1 MLSVSTASQSLPAY
15 RPASHGALATVVYRS
30 RAVRPLA
37 PPDLRALLDVAQTR
51 NRREAVT
58 GVMLYDDSRFFQ
70 WLEGPVASVGRVMES
85 IRRDPRH
92 TDLEVIDARPAAG
105 RVFGEWEMKLATP
118 MAQALAWGE
127 AVLDPPRE
135 VVETLQRRPEA
146 APVLLAKLVSAPAVT
161 IGSGNASTASLVG
174 LELQSRTA
182 STLQAVILEQILPEL
197 CQAHGVLPG
206 MAPARV
212 HPRAAQLAT
221 LLVSTD
227 EVASLA
233 LIREIRDDVGD
244 LRQLFAPLFEPAAR
258 NLGDLWNDD
267 RCGELDV
274 TIGLFRLQTAIRL
287 LSVDLPHAVA
297 RLPPPNV
304 LIAPMPGEAHQLIA
318 ALDAEWLWHAGWTP
332 RFEFPAD
339 DRALQGLLAEDW
351 VDVLDLSLSGALRRE
366 DSLPRL
372 RTTIARARRA
382 SRNPALLVMVGG
394 RLFVEEPGG
403 GLEVGADLAS
413 ETSRNVD
420 QVMLEGLRIA
430 ANGRPTRNR
439 IGRR

>member
-1 MLSVSTASQSLPAY
+1 MVATLTASPGPDAY
-15 RPASHGALATVVYRS
+15 RAAPSGPLATVVYRS
-30 RAVRPLA
+30 RAVTPLA
-37 PPDLRALLDVAQTR
+37 PPDLQALLHVAQTR

-70 WLEGPVASVGRVMES
+70 WLEGPVESVKRVMES

-92 TDLEVIDARPAAG
+92 TDLEILDERPSAARMFAD
-105 RVFGEWEMKLATP
+105 WEMGLATRGAGAP
-118 MAQALAWGE
+118 AWGE
-127 AVLDPPRE
+127 GVVEPPHE
-135 VVETLQRRPEA
+135 VIETLQRRPDA
-146 APVLLAKLVSAPAVT
+146 APVVLVKLVPRSTGPLSART
-161 IGSGNASTASLVG
+161 IALAGT
-174 LELQSRTA
+174 ELHGRTA
-182 STLQAVILEQILPEL
+182 STLRSVILETVIPEL
-197 CQAHGVLPG
+197 CHVHGAPPG
-206 MAPARV
+206 GATAQP
-212 HPRAAQLAT
+212 HPRAAQLAD

-233 LIREIRDDVGD
+233 LIREIRGEVGD

-258 NLGDLWNDD
+258 HLGDLWNDD
-267 RCGELDV
+267 RCGELEV
-274 TIGLFRLQTAIRL
+274 TIGLFRLQNAIRL

-297 RLPPPNV
+297 RLSPPNV
-304 LIAPMPGEAHQLIA
+304 LIAPMPGEAHQLMA

-332 RFEFPAD
+332 RFEFPTD
-339 DRALQGLLAEDW
+339 DRALQGLLAADW
-351 VDVLDLSLSGALRRE
+351 IDVLDLSLSAALRRE

-382 SRNPALLVMVGG
+382 SRNPALLVVVGG

-413 ETSRNVD
+413 DTSRNVD
-420 QVMLEGLRIA
+420 QVMLEGLRLA
-430 ANGRPTRNR
+430 ANGRPTRTR